1 LQIQWTEAAEGDL
14 DTIERYIARDK
25 PTAAVRQVLRIV
37 KAVEQILPKAPF
49 LGRPGR
55 VPGTREMVVTGTPY
69 IVAYRVKHNSLQ
81 ILRVIHS
88 ARKWPEAF

>member
-14 DTIERYIARDK
+14 DAIERYIACDK
-25 PTAAVRQVLRIV
+25 PSAAIRQVLRII
-37 KAVEQILPKAPF
+37 KAVEQTLPKMPF

-55 VPGTREMVVTGTPY
+55 VPGTREMVISGTPY
-69 IVAYRVKHNSLQ
+69 IVAYRVKHNTLQ